1 MSVVV
6 RPPVDP
12 AGAGPDEGPLDER
25 LRAFFRAEL
34 PDPWPAFT
42 PPRPSAA
49 PPSRHLG
56 GRLGGSGRRSRYALA
71 ASIAL
76 LLLGSLALAGA
87 LKFGVPEP
95 ASEGLGAAARRPAPP
110 AVPAGPVLPR

>member
-12 AGAGPDEGPLDER
+12 AGAGPDEGPLEEQ

-34 PDPWPAFT
+34 PNPWPAFT
-42 PPRPSAA
+42 PPRPAA
-49 PPSRHLG
+49 GPAPRL
-56 GRLGGSGRRSRYALA
+56 LGGSGRRSRYALA

-95 ASEGLGAAARRPAPP
+95 TNEGLGAAARRPAPP
-110 AVPAGPVLPR
+110 AVPAGPALPR